1 MSNETLITAD
11 GLEKLKKELNEL
23 KSVRR
28 IAVSQRIK
36 EAIALGDLSEN
47 SEYDDAKNEQAFI
60 EGRIQELDMML
71 RNVQIID
78 EEITQADVI
87 SIGSTVSVRDIELDE
102 LETYRIVGTVEADPM
117 QNKISNESP
126 VGASLLGKRAGDIV
140 NVPAP
145 IGTIQYEIVE
155 VHTN

>member
-1 MSNETLITAD
+1 MEKHVILTKE
-11 GLEKLKKELNEL
+11 GKEKLEKELQEL
-23 KSVRR
+23 KTVRR
-28 IAVSQRIK
+28 KEVADRIK
-36 EAIALGDLSEN
+36 QAIDFGDISEH

-87 SIGSTVSVRDIELDE
+87 SIGSTVSVRDVELDE